1 MKKLLISILLLLFLL
16 ILTFIMVSSNS
27 QKQETKENPIS
38 QGPQLIINN
47 TKINVEFAVT
57 SEEQE
62 KGLMFR
68 ESLCDNCGMLF
79 VFEDEEIHNFWMRNT
94 LISLDIM
101 FIAED
106 GKIVEVIPN
115 MPTDPCIGVDFSK
128 QDCITPVASSQTP
141 QKYVL
146 EVNAGFSK
154 KHDIKVGDFVE
165 GFRPVD

>member
-1 MKKLLISILLLLFLL
+1 
-16 ILTFIMVSSNS
+16 MVNSNS

-47 TKINVEFAVT
+47 TKINIELAVT

-79 VFEDEEIHNFWMRNT
+79 VFDKVGLYPFWMRNT
-94 LISLDIM
+94 LISLDII

-106 GKIVEVIPN
+106 GKIVEIIPN

-141 QKYVL
+141 HKYVL

-154 KHDIKVGDFVE
+154 QHDIKVGDSVE
-165 GFRPVD
+165 GLKTVVTQ